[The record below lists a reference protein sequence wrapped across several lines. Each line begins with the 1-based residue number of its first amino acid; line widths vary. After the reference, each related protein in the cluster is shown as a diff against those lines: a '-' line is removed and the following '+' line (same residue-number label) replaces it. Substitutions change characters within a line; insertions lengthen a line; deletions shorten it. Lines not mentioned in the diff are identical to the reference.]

1 MTTTWRDAMNAD
13 IKAFFDL
20 DESADVIDIDT
31 GSEDRGP
38 GCNSCRWTVFVVE
51 VTFRVDGS
59 TRTEKFEGN
68 MSAFLTAVSE
78 AAEPN
83 RGTDDVADTVL
94 VSEDQD
100 YFDED
105 AEWRGWGWARSR

>member
-13 IKAFFDL
+13 IKAFFGI
-20 DESADVIDIDT
+20 EETADVIEIDT

-38 GCNSCRWTVFVVE
+38 GCNSCRWTVFTVE

-68 MSAFLTAVSE
+68 MSEFLTAVSE
-78 AAEPN
+78 ANESTGD
-83 RGTDDVADTVL
+83 RDSETVL
-94 VSEDQD
+94 VSEDD
-100 YFDED
+100 DGRGDE
-105 AEWRGWGWARSR
+105 WHYWGARSYS